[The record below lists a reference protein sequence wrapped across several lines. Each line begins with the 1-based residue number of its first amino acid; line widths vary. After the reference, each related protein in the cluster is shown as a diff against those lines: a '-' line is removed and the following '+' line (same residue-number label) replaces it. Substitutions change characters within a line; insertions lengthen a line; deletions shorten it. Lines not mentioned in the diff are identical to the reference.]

1 VSEAQTA
8 ASATPAAPGKGA
20 LWGGRVASGL
30 VAFALTM
37 SAIMKISKAPPV
49 LEGFGKFGFSE
60 GSIRPIGILELTC
73 IVLYLV
79 PKTRLFGAILVT
91 AYLGGA
97 VVTHVRVGE
106 PFFGPVV
113 LGILAWVG
121 LTLRDPRL
129 RDLVT
134 KP

>member
-1 VSEAQTA
+1 
-8 ASATPAAPGKGA
+8 
-20 LWGGRVASGL
+20 
-30 VAFALTM
+30 M

-49 LEGFGKFGFSE
+49 LEGFGKFGLSE

-79 PKTRLFGAILVT
+79 PKTRLFGAILVA

-106 PFFGPVV
+106 PFFAPVV